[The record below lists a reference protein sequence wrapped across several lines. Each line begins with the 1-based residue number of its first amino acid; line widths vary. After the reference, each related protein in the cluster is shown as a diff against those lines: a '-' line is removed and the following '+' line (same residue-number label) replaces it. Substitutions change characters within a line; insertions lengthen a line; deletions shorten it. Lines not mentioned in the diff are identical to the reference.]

1 MASTKTIQKA
11 IPEKKKLPLW
21 VKLLAVFV
29 IFVAIHGII
38 QFSTPFF
45 ADSNDSFYH
54 AKMGLMM
61 STNGIMQE
69 FPWLY
74 HTVLNK
80 DFVDHH
86 LLFHLFLTP
95 FIFLGN
101 FLHSIGLVGLEGLFY
116 GPKLFI
122 VLVLGI
128 LSVFFY
134 LFLHHGK
141 IQFKWL
147 WMLMLLAVPYD
158 FYFRLQMI
166 RVQGLSLLTMLLGL
180 YLLWKK
186 QYVWLGVVCFLYVWL
201 YGGFFFLPIFVAI
214 YAAVYFLRKREFLWK
229 ALLFA
234 FGGMILGFVLNPY
247 FPKNIIFLYNQIFE
261 TGLGYEIN
269 VGGEWRPYDTWHIF
283 QMGFVTFGVQLAALL
298 WTYIKRS
305 KISIKAI
312 TLLAISFF
320 YMILMWKSKRFVEYW
335 PLFAVLSSAYI
346 LKDYL
351 KTLIV
356 DAFRV
361 TSFAA
366 FFLAAYMGVFA
377 FGRQKDLFFPA
388 VDSWLRSVPT
398 VMLFVMLFVL
408 IMIFIAGCISVHMQK
423 TEGNFKWEVLAPE
436 AVVGALLMFLPLYG
450 FSNMMLVER
459 DIKPATGYFMDAKD
473 IMACLT
479 DKAGAQ
485 KGDIVMTDD
494 WDVFPL
500 FFFYNHLTN
509 YIVGLDPIFMQKLSP
524 VLYDD
529 FANITIGREKDKLF
543 ERIRDVYKAKFVVI
557 DSEHTAFRANI
568 ENTPGFTKVCSNLN
582 FSLYTLAQNQ

>member
-1 MASTKTIQKA
+1 MASTKTLPNHPA
-11 IPEKKKLPLW
+11 KKTTFPLW
-21 VKLLAVFV
+21 LRILGVFA
-29 IFVAIHGII
+29 IFFIIHGAI
-38 QFSTPFF
+38 QFSTPYF

-54 AKMGLMM
+54 AKFGLMM

-101 FLHSIGLVGLEGLFY
+101 ALHGLGIVGLEGLFF

-128 LSVFFY
+128 LSAFFY
-134 LFLHHGK
+134 LFLEHGK

-147 WMLMLLAVPYD
+147 WMTFLLAVPYD

-166 RVQGLSLLTMLLGL
+166 RVQGLSLLTMLIGL

-201 YGGFFFLPIFVAI
+201 YGGFFFLPIFVTI
-214 YAAVYFLRKREFLWK
+214 YVAVYFLRKKEFLWK
-229 ALLFA
+229 ALAFA
-234 FGGMILGFVLNPY
+234 FGGMLLGFVLNPY

-269 VGGEWRPYDTWHIF
+269 VGGEWRPYDTWQIF
-283 QMGFVTFGVQLAALL
+283 QMGFVTFGLQIFALV
-298 WTYIKRS
+298 WTYIKQS

-312 TLLAISFF
+312 TLLTISFF
-320 YMILMWKSKRFVEYW
+320 YLILMWKSKRFVEYW
-335 PLFAVLSSAYI
+335 PLFAVLSSAYL
-346 LKDYL
+346 LKDYV
-351 KTLIV
+351 KTLVV

-361 TSFAA
+361 ISFACLL
-366 FFLAAYMGVFA
+366 LACYMGVFA
-377 FGRQKDLFFPA
+377 FGRQKDLFFPFF
-388 VDSWLRSVPT
+388 DSWLMEVPN
-398 VMLFVMLFVL
+398 VMLFVMVFVL
-408 IMIFIAGCISVHMQK
+408 IMVFIAGAIGVHLQRSEGKFQWSV
-423 TEGNFKWEVLAPE
+423 LLPE
-436 AVVGALLMFLPLYG
+436 FVIGALLMFLPLY
-450 FSNMMLVER
+450 SIANMELVKR
-459 DIKPATGYFMDAKD
+459 DIRPSTSYYMDAKD
-473 IMACLT
+473 IMTCLV

-509 YIVGLDPIFMQKLSP
+509 YIVGLDPVFMQKLSP
-524 VLYDD
+524 TLYQD
-529 FANITIGREKDKLF
+529 FANITIGRERDRLL
-543 ERIRDVYKAKFVVI
+543 ERIRDIYKAKFVVI
-557 DSEHTAFRANI
+557 DFEHTAFRTNV
-568 ENTPGFTKVCSNLN
+568 ESTPGFTKVCSNPS
-582 FSLYTLAQNQ
+582 FSLYTVAQQ